1 MKLAKLTTTAA
12 IVLGLAMA
20 TAGVALADSHG
31 GNIKVLHR
39 VTVMRIMGGDIGAI
53 AKVAKGEAAYSPAL
67 IERAKRMEAL
77 SQSVIVLFPGDAK
90 GRRAK
95 PEIWTD
101 RATFEKAAG
110 ALGAATPGLVK
121 AVETGDRAQ
130 IGQALGAVGKSCGGC
145 HKPFRKPK
153 KK

>member
-1 MKLAKLTTTAA
+1 MKLSKLVTTAA
-12 IVLGLAMA
+12 IVFGLATA
-20 TAGVALADSHG
+20 TAGAALADSHG
-31 GNIKVLHR
+31 GNIKILHR
-39 VTVMRIMGGDIGAI
+39 VTVMKIIGGDIGAI

-67 IERAKRMEAL
+67 IERAKRMAAL
-77 SQSVIVLFPGDAK
+77 SQSVTVLFPDDSK

-110 ALGAATPGLVK
+110 AFGAAMPGLVK
-121 AVETGDRAQ
+121 AVETGEQAQ
-130 IGQALGAVGKSCGGC
+130 IGQALGLVGKACGGC

-153 KK
+153 D

>member
-1 MKLAKLTTTAA
+1 MKLSKFVTNTAV
-12 IVLGLAMA
+12 VLGLAAA
-20 TAGVALADSHG
+20 TAGAASADSHG
-31 GNIKVLHR
+31 GNIKILHR
-39 VTVMRIMGGDIGAI
+39 VTVMKIIGGDIGAI

-67 IERAKRMEAL
+67 IERAKRMAAL
-77 SQSVIVLFPGDAK
+77 SQTVTVLFPDDSK

-110 ALGAATPGLVK
+110 AFGMAMPGLVK
-121 AVETGDRAQ
+121 AVETGDRGQ
-130 IGQALGAVGKSCGGC
+130 IGQALGQVGKSCGGC

-153 KK
+153 E